1 MLTKFLIIPEKEESN
16 FFHLLPLIESLRQD
30 YPECEVNVI
39 HSINLEYQFKGMYP
53 SIKFFQIEESQLGP
67 VSSLKLAEQMFEI
80 FNLDFLLNYR
90 SDVGALHLGK
100 AFKAKKR
107 IGLKHIVNDLF
118 LTDSFKSEIASGP
131 LRYIGLWERF
141 LNKDKDLGPIGFE
154 KEISPEN
161 FFKAKEVEPFVFF
174 PFVLNEENA
183 SIINL
188 LVKLLNEITEI
199 RKIYWFQEENSFTEE
214 FKKAPLE
221 NTVDASSAKP
231 EDLFNYILH
240 CQGILTNLQWVSSL
254 SSFMQ
259 VESILIKNPKD
270 LLPDTSFFK
279 LSPTGVD
286 FLGEGRFEL
295 ILGDEKKPL
304 DEGAF
309 IEEIFNWF
317 RL

>member
-1 MLTKFLIIPEKEESN
+1 MLTKFLIIPEKEENN
-16 FFHLLPLIESLRQD
+16 FFHFLPLIECLRQD
-30 YPECEVNVI
+30 YPECEINVI
-39 HSINLEYQFKGMYP
+39 HSKNLGYQFKGIYP
-53 SIKFFQIEESQLGP
+53 AIKFHPIEESQLGP
-67 VSSLKLAEQMFEI
+67 VSSLKLAEQMVEI

-107 IGLKHIVNDLF
+107 IGFKHIVNDLF
-118 LTDSFKSEIASGP
+118 LTDSYKSEIPSGP
-131 LRYIGLWERF
+131 KKYLDLWGKF
-141 LNKDKDLGPIGFE
+141 LNKGNTLMPIGFD

-161 FFKAKEVEPFVFF
+161 FFKAKEVDPFIFF
-174 PFVLNEENA
+174 PLVLNDENT
-183 SIINL
+183 SMINF
-188 LVKLLNEITEI
+188 LVRLMSEIKDV

-221 NTVDASSAKP
+221 NCVDASSAKP

-240 CQGILTNLQWVSSL
+240 CQGILTNLEWIGSL

-259 VESILIKNPKD
+259 VESILIKKPNES
-270 LLPDTSFFK
+270 LPDTSFFK

-286 FLGEGRFEL
+286 FLGERGFEL
-295 ILGDEKKPL
+295 ILDDEKKPL

-309 IEEIFNWF
+309 VEEIFNWF